1 MGVSRPSSHSSRIR
15 TSDPQRVR
23 VRILVDAGF
32 SDLPRSSLRVVRRRQ
47 RQRSGVRLKGAR
59 ELLADALAELA

>member
-1 MGVSRPSSHSSRIR
+1 M
-15 TSDPQRVR
+15 R